1 MGDTLSGVIWRGL
14 GRLAVGRCGKMSRER
29 HCGVWKGS
37 GRVGSVRL
45 DARRVVVNETGE
57 TLGEVR

>member
-29 HCGVWKGS
+29 HCVMGYGLDWSGEASTGMARCVASRGVPGFD
-37 GRVGSVRL
+37 G
-45 DARRVVVNETGE
+45 
-57 TLGEVR
+57 